1 MVNIPCLEIGG
12 MFALSSIILTCISS
26 VHGVGPEGYVMMSMG

>member
-12 MFALSSIILTCISS
+12 MFALLPIILTCIS
-26 VHGVGPEGYVMMSMG
+26 VHGVSREGYVMMSMG